1 MEKAQ
6 NSGYLLMVEDEPIIQ
21 ANNRKLLERRGYNVR
36 QAYTLKEAEEIVN
49 DELPSCITL
58 DLQMPDGDGLAFLAK
73 LRKKSNVPVLILTS
87 RGTHGDIIKGLE
99 AGGDDYLPKPY
110 DLQVF
115 LARLTTLMRR
125 AQMVPE
131 KISLGPLTLDITSS
145 KALLGGKELKLQ
157 QKEFSLL
164 QLLTQRFRQVISA
177 EDLYEK
183 VWGWRYLDSG
193 NSLKVAISKLRTH
206 LTGSGFTILTV
217 KGEGYMLT
225 EIDTAK

>member
-6 NSGYLLMVEDEPIIQ
+6 KSGYLLMVEDEPIIQ
-21 ANNRKLLERRGYNVR
+21 ANNKKLLERRGYKVR
-36 QAYTLKEAEEIVN
+36 QAYTLEEAEEIIS
-49 DELPSCITL
+49 DEMPSCITL

-87 RGTHGDIIKGLE
+87 RGSHGDIIKGLE

-115 LARLTTLMRR
+115 LARLNTLMRR

-131 KISLGPLTLDITSS
+131 KITLGSLTLDITSS
-145 KALLGGKELKLQ
+145 KALVDGKDIKLQ
-157 QKEFSLL
+157 QKEFSIL
-164 QLLTQRFRQVISA
+164 QLLTQRPGVIIDP

-183 VWGWRYLDSG
+183 VWGWRFFDSG

-206 LTGSGFTILTV
+206 LANSGFTILTV
-217 KGEGYMLT
+217 KGEGYMLA
-225 EIDTAK
+225 EIDTNK